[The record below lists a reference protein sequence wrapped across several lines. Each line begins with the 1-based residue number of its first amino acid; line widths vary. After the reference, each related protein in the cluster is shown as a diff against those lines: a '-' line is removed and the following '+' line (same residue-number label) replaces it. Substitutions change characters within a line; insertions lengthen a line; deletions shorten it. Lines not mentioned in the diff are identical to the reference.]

1 MNNNTSEQIKEL
13 KKQIILLENN
23 TSNQYQYKEHII
35 NVIKELK
42 QEIILIENKIE
53 ELRIFYITNKGNYNY
68 KLATTF
74 FKNLQDFFE
83 KERIKNLADL
93 PTNQDFSQEYF
104 IRYYSKYSS
113 NIIEKYIY
121 DCRNTNHP
129 HTPESMI
136 LLKKEADKL
145 FNLICN
151 EEEDKLLFKMLM
163 FENKLKYYENRLTK
177 LYPEPDSENVYE
189 FELEL
194 DKSEIK
200 NTTELYLEC
209 EKSLIENKKYS
220 ILVSVI
226 ILVLTVLY
234 VITVVLFV
242 KYNL

>member
-53 ELRIFYITNKGNYNY
+53 ELRIFYIINKGNYDY
-68 KLATTF
+68 ELATTF

-93 PTNQDFSQEYF
+93 PTNYDFTQEYF
-104 IRYYSKYSS
+104 IRYYSKYSN
-113 NIIEKYIY
+113 NIIERYIY
-121 DCRNTNHP
+121 DCRKTNHP
-129 HTPESMI
+129 NTPESMM

-163 FENKLKYYENRLTK
+163 FENKLKYYENRHAK
-177 LYPEPDSENVYE
+177 LN
-189 FELEL
+189 
-194 DKSEIK
+194 
-200 NTTELYLEC
+200 LEC
-209 EKSLIENKKYS
+209 EKPEIKNIMDMFAVEY
-220 ILVSVI
+220 
-226 ILVLTVLY
+226 
-234 VITVVLFV
+234 
-242 KYNL
+242 